1 MLSSPKKVPNN
12 HPAIPAMADSP
23 RSNSLRNALVTGS
36 GENPAVAGSFGGPLC
51 VGRRHAWRLE
61 LASELQDSRRPEATR
76 FLRNKTKQ
84 APYTPQ
90 KPFNAFG
97 YHASPTQKSLIR
109 PVQGHLVARVRQP
122 RQGCFYFVFGQRRV
136 FGRMASYGCFV
147 FILPS
152 EGVFLC
158 GIKSSQ

>member
-1 MLSSPKKVPNN
+1 
-12 HPAIPAMADSP
+12 MADAS

-36 GENPAVAGSFGGPLC
+36 GKNPAVAGSFGGPSFRGLC

-76 FLRNKTKQ
+76 FLPGMRNKTKQ

-90 KPFNAFG
+90 QPFNAFG
-97 YHASPTQKSLIR
+97 YHASPTQKSFIR
-109 PVQGHLVARVRQP
+109 PVQP
-122 RQGCFYFVFGQRRV
+122 RRGGFTFVKCTYLALCIVWQVCFF
-136 FGRMASYGCFV
+136 
-147 FILPS
+147 LPSDTS

-158 GIKSSQ
+158 GIKSSH